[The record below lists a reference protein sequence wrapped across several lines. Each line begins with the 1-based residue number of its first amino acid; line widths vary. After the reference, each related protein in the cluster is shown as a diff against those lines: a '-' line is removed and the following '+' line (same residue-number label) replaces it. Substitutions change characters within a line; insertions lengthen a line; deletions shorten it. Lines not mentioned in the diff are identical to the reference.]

1 MSSILVFVIF
11 SIIFG
16 ILVDR
21 FEFINHEILQ
31 IVYTTTKTV
40 NKPTQKSQIKSI
52 EDLVNNC
59 LVGCKGNEEGDW
71 EEDWEGWIKKHIME
85 SWELFWSCS
94 LMCFLLGAYSI
105 GGSIYV
111 YNNEEDEKPLSV
123 LKKENSNNE
132 NEENGEKN
140 EEKSGEK

>member
-21 FEFINHEILQ
+21 FEFINYEILN
-31 IVYTTTKTV
+31 VVKHTAED
-40 NKPTQKSQIKSI
+40 KPTQKSQIKSI

-59 LVGCKGNEEGDW
+59 LVDCKGDGEGDW
-71 EEDWEGWIKKHIME
+71 KGWFKKHIME